1 MSIGGVIVS
10 EGGFARTPSS
20 SSSFGGNVGANIMEY
35 NGPLITGL
43 GSKNGC
49 HSMWALVVMMALVL
63 LLS

>member
-1 MSIGGVIVS
+1 
-10 EGGFARTPSS
+10 
-20 SSSFGGNVGANIMEY
+20 VGANIMEY